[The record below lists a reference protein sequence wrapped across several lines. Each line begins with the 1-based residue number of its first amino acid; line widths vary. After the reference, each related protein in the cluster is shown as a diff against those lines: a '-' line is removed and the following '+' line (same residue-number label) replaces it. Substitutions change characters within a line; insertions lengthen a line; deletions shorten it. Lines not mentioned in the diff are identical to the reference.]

1 MKPSATQTGQAAV
14 ATPGKVVTGPELL
27 AGFTHAAKVI
37 ADHREQ
43 LNALNV
49 FPVPDGDTGTNMSL
63 TMRSALDAVHPD
75 DRHSP
80 HTAENVAS
88 QVAFGSLM
96 GARGNS
102 GVILSQILRGFSTA
116 IEGRAELDAGDI
128 VHALEQATEVAYKAV
143 ANPVEGTMLSVIGDA
158 ARAARKALASASD
171 AVDVLVAAA
180 DGAEEGLAHTPEA
193 LEVLRQAHVVDAG
206 GQGVTYILRA
216 IANSIRGDLTEIQI
230 GEREPLPALANLPAG
245 VASDA
250 HFFGEPGYC
259 TNFMVFGVHID
270 VDAFREK
277 LSNVGTSVVVVGDQ
291 YLIKVHVHTNR
302 PDEVLG
308 MSLALGALDRISIDN
323 MERQVSDIA
332 DSLAMHEDPFEPEP
346 FVMSPQLEGEHAVV
360 TVGDGQGFVD
370 ILLTMGASAVVLQR
384 DEAKPSTEELL
395 RAVDASPVDDVVLL
409 PNASET
415 IAAAEIVAD
424 LSDKHVVIVP
434 STSVIAGI
442 EALSAMNPS
451 ADIETNAKQ
460 MSEALEKVRYA
471 EIATASRDAE
481 VDGIAVQEGDLLFFA
496 NGTLTASG
504 SALPEILESGL
515 AEFVE
520 AQPEVIAVF
529 TGRDADPAQTATLE
543 ETIAATFPESDLEV
557 LSGGQSFYQ
566 YIISFE

>member
-1 MKPSATQTGQAAV
+1 MKPSATQTGQAAI
-14 ATPGKVVTGPELL
+14 ATSGRTISGPELL
-27 AGFTHAAKVI
+27 AGFAHAAQVI

-63 TMRSALDAVHPD
+63 TMKSAIEAVHPD
-75 DRHSP
+75 DHRSP

-116 IEGRAELDAGDI
+116 IEGRAELDASGI
-128 VHALEQATEVAYKAV
+128 AGALEQATEVAYKAV

-158 ARAARKALASASD
+158 ARAARKALETSGD
-171 AVDVLVAAA
+171 AVEILVAAA

-206 GQGVTYILRA
+206 GQGVVYILRA
-216 IANSIRGDLTEIQI
+216 IANSIRGDFSEIQI

-245 VASDA
+245 IETDA

-259 TNFMVFGVHID
+259 TNFMVVGVHID

-291 YLIKVHVHTNR
+291 YLVKVHVHTNR

-308 MSLALGALDRISIDN
+308 MGLSLGALDRISIDN

-332 DSLAMHEDPFEPEP
+332 DSLAWQQEPPEPEP
-346 FVMSPQLEGEHAVV
+346 FVTGQIEGEHAVV
-360 TVGDGQGFVD
+360 SVGDGQGFVD

-395 RAVDASPVDDVVLL
+395 NAVNASPTDDVLLL

-424 LSDKHVVIVP
+424 LSGKHVVIVP

-460 MSEALEKVRYA
+460 MSEALAKVRYA

-481 VDGIAVQEGDLLFFA
+481 VDGIAVKAGDFLFFA
-496 NGTLTASG
+496 NGPLTASG
-504 SALPEILESGL
+504 ATLPEILESGL
-515 AEFVE
+515 AGFVE
-520 AQPEVIAVF
+520 EQPEVIAVF
-529 TGRDADPAQTATLE
+529 TGRVADPEQTAILE
-543 ETIAATFPESDLEV
+543 ETIMMNFPDAELEV
-557 LSGGQSFYQ
+557 VSGGQSFYQ